1 MIYDEPRLCVCVF
14 YYCILCVF
22 ITAVPNTKLVWT
34 KANHHLIFTP
44 MPMKKKIQENSLHPC
59 TPHPVISLWGC
70 DLRV

>member
-44 MPMKKKIQENSLHPC
+44 MPMKKNSGEFL
-59 TPHPVISLWGC
+59 TPVYTPSCHFFVGM
-70 DLRV
+70 